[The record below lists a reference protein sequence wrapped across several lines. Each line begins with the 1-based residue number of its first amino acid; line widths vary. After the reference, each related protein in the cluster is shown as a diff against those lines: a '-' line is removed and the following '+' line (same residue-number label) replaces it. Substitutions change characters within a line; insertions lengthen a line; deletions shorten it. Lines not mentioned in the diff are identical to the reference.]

1 MCLRT
6 ICFFFIIFTHF
17 VLIVALFFFFLVW
30 GVLLCVR
37 DAFSGYEFQI
47 TFTYLC
53 PNVAYGM
60 FYYLSFKK
68 IDLSVTVSQAPYN
81 VLHVCDS

>member
-6 ICFFFIIFTHF
+6 ICFLFIIFTHF
-17 VLIVALFFFFLVW
+17 VLIVALFFLVW
-30 GVLLCVR
+30 GVGLLCVR
-37 DAFSGYEFQI
+37 DPFSGYEFQI
-47 TFTYLC
+47 TFTHLC